1 MAKVM
6 RKGKDW
12 RKAVQKVIHI
22 SPLRVIVPA
31 GMANPKPPLGSQLAQ
46 RNINVANFCK
56 DFNAR
61 TKDIKEGIP
70 LPCRV
75 KVKSDGTYDL
85 VIHKPPAVY
94 FLKQAAGIEKGK
106 VPNEE
111 VAGKITFKHLYEIAS
126 IKAQD
131 PTFALLTLEQ
141 VCQMLVGVAR
151 SCGIKIVREL
161 DPTEHAQF
169 MEERKENV
177 NKFLEELEAT
187 KETKIRRAV

>member
-1 MAKVM
+1 MAKAM

-12 RKAVQKVIHI
+12 KKAVQKVIHA
-22 SPLRVIVPA
+22 SPLQVTIPA

-56 DFNAR
+56 DFNLR
-61 TKDIKEGIP
+61 TENIKEGIP

-85 VIHKPPAVY
+85 VIHKPPAIY
-94 FLKQAAGIEKGK
+94 FLKQAAGIQKGK
-106 VPNEE
+106 IPNEE
-111 VAGKITFKHLYEIAS
+111 VAGKITFKHLYEIAC
-126 IKAQD
+126 IKGQD
-131 PTFALLTLEQ
+131 PTLALLTLEQ
-141 VCQMLVGVAR
+141 VCVMLVGIAR
-151 SCGIKIVREL
+151 TCGIKIVREL
-161 DPTEHAQF
+161 DPAEHAQF

-177 NKFLEELEAT
+177 NKFLEELEAA